1 MFCALRGNE
10 VILIINTLI
19 SNSIFRRLV
28 TFVVMVG
35 L

>member
-1 MFCALRGNE
+1 MFCALERL

-28 TFVVMVG
+28 ICNGRTV
-35 L
+35 

>member
-10 VILIINTLI
+10 AILIINTLI

-28 TFVVMVG
+28 ICNGRTV
-35 L
+35 